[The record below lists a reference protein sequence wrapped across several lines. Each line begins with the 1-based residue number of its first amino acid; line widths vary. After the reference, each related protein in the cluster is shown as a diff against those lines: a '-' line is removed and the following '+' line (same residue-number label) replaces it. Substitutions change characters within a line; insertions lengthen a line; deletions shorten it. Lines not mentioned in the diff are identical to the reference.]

1 MNTEEK
7 REFEY
12 TLTEKQT
19 QAFDLLTNE
28 QQAAV
33 LFGG

>member
-19 QAFDLLTNE
+19 QAFDFLTSD
-28 QQAAV
+28 QKAAV